1 MKKIPYIL
9 SMVGYVIALFADTIL
24 YFYSYHIFGVLSY
37 FLVSTILYNAC
48 LFTFASLSYFKSSKF
63 IYILRSLLFVNIIN
77 SLIVV
82 IIDRWSVI
90 TIPIFIFNILL
101 IVLTFF
107 EKEKAVTKEEKKDKA
122 ISNILFFTL
131 VPILIGYCASMVAIP
146 FGIIDGIACRSDY
159 YKEHSYTT
167 EKATKE
173 QSEEIFNEINR
184 GAYSY
189 LKPYWYMVDLDA
201 RTTAK
206 LRDFDFEN
214 EYWIIDNNEQLI
226 MKTEYDYWDNFVTK
240 DIKVKNDFVYPNTY
254 EDEVANVYLYYG
266 DNVDALDM
274 TAKLQLNE
282 SQIKELHDVAFFGV
296 PEEDSDKL
304 VNKKEDGLKTIN
316 EYFVFWEFENA
327 EKLVYQEGRLF
338 EIGDGKYILNYEN
351 PDGYHYIIS
360 DEMNEIIENSVSQ
373 YKYE

>member
-1 MKKIPYIL
+1 MKKLPYIL
-9 SMVGYVIALFADTIL
+9 SMVGYVMALVADTVL
-24 YFYSYHIFGVLSY
+24 YFNGYYIFGVLSY
-37 FLVSTILYNAC
+37 FILSTILYNAC

-63 IYILRSLLFVNIIN
+63 IYILRSFLFVNII
-77 SLIVV
+77 SSFILAL
-82 IIDRWSVI
+82 IDRSVI
-90 TIPIFIFNILL
+90 TIPILTLNIIL

-131 VPILIGYCASMVAIP
+131 VPIVIGYCTSILAIP
-146 FGIIDGIACRSDY
+146 FGIIDGIVCKNDY

-184 GAYSY
+184 GTYSY
-189 LKPYWYMVDLDA
+189 LKPYWYMVDLDS

-206 LRDFDFEN
+206 LKDFDLEN

-226 MKTEYDYWDNFVTK
+226 MKTEYDYWDNYVSK

-254 EDEVANVYLYYG
+254 EDKVANVYLYYG
-266 DNVDALDM
+266 DNVDTLDM

-282 SQIKELHDVAFFGV
+282 SQIQELYDVAFFGV

-304 VNKKEDGLKTIN
+304 VNKKEEGLKTIS
-316 EYFVFWEFENA
+316 EYYIFWEFENA
-327 EKLVYQEGRLF
+327 EKLVYQEGRLI
-338 EIGDGKYILNYEN
+338 EIADGKYVLNYEN
-351 PDGYHYIIS
+351 PDGYNYIIP
-360 DEMNEIIENSVSQ
+360 DKINEIIENAVSI
-373 YKYE
+373 YDYE